1 MATTKVSSKFTKKAS
16 SSGSS
21 SSSSGGGTYEKMVAF
36 KNMLSLNQPL
46 VVGKPVGL
54 TEGQSSVLQAVK
66 NGQTDVQS
74 LSTYSGLSPSEV
86 TRTLKE
92 LQSMGELPAYTG
104 A

>member
-1 MATTKVSSKFTKKAS
+1 MAVKVSTKFVRKAS
-16 SSGSS
+16 SAGTPIGSQAK
-21 SSSSGGGTYEKMVAF
+21 TTQQRMVAF